1 METKIYYKD
10 KGGKKDKQAFKLFL
24 APLRNETGEKIG
36 IIEYSVD
43 ITELKNAQRNAEK
56 ASHAKTEFMMNM
68 SHELRTPLN
77 GIIGFSGIL
86 EESGLDDTQREFVR
100 NIHVSGNLLLNI
112 VDDILNFSKIESK
125 KVTLNLE
132 ETDLKQLLT
141 ITFNGIREMAT
152 NKGLD
157 AQLHIDDAIPPII

>member
-86 EESGLDDTQREFVR
+86 EESDLDDTQKEFVR
-100 NIHVSGNLLLNI
+100 NIHVSGKALLNI
-112 VDDILNFSKIESK
+112 VSDILNYSKIETK
-125 KVTLNLE
+125 KVGIKKK
-132 ETDLKQLLT
+132 ETDLYRVVST
-141 ITFNGIREMAT
+141 AFE
-152 NKGLD
+152 
-157 AQLHIDDAIPPII
+157 

>member
-24 APLRNETGEKIG
+24 APLKNETGEKIG

-43 ITELKNAQRNAEK
+43 ITELKQAQRNAEK
-56 ASHAKTEFMMNM
+56 ASRAKTEFMMNM
-68 SHELRTPLN
+68 SHELRTPIN

-86 EESGLDDTQREFVR
+86 EESDLNETQKEFVR
-100 NIHVSGNLLLNI
+100 NIHVSGKALLNI
-112 VDDILNFSKIESK
+112 VEDILNFSKIDTK

-132 ETDLKQLLT
+132 KTNLKQ
-141 ITFNGIREMAT
+141 
-152 NKGLD
+152 
-157 AQLHIDDAIPPII
+157 